1 MCDIYIY
8 MWYIICVHF
17 VDQETE
23 SRCFFVWLICS
34 MNTVATDWTIG
45 WFTRKGFM
53 RVFFSID
60 LHLQSIFP
68 WLSYYVIVLNDN
80 DIIYWW
86 SWISI
91 FNQATNMLQRMLRRQ
106 GGESTRGAVSISVV
120 SPSWKLDDSL
130 RLYHRKG
137 YFILNVYIYLFTN
150 FIGRTGGIQSVS
162 WMVDCICLHFFVFR
176 IYVVHVG
183 YEHDKHWWFGK
194 WTDCRMRH
202 TDHQVVSSCH
212 RLAWCWSS
220 KLI

>member
-1 MCDIYIY
+1 MIYIYIYIYVIYIYIIY

-137 YFILNVYIYLFTN
+137 YFTLNVYIFYYQFY
-150 FIGRTGGIQSVS
+150 R
-162 WMVDCICLHFFVFR
+162 
-176 IYVVHVG
+176 
-183 YEHDKHWWFGK
+183 
-194 WTDCRMRH
+194 
-202 TDHQVVSSCH
+202 
-212 RLAWCWSS
+212 
-220 KLI
+220 